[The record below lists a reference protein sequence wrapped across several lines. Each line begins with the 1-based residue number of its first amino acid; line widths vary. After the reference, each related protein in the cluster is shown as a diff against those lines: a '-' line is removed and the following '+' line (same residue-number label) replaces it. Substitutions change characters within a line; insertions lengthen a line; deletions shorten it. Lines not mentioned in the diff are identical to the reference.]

1 MNFLY
6 FDPGLGAMIVQAV
19 VAAAA
24 GVLLFS
30 KGVMYKIKG
39 FLGLLKE
46 DDDAYDS
53 IDIDEKEDIDE
64 TITAFSAIRKLLE
77 NGTYK
82 KIAASIV

>member
-30 KGVMYKIKG
+30 KNAMYKIKS
-39 FLGLLKE
+39 FFGLAKKE
-46 DDDAYDS
+46 DSYDS
-53 IDIDEKEDIDE
+53 IDIDEQDTDTHDK
-64 TITAFSAIRKLLE
+64 S
-77 NGTYK
+77 
-82 KIAASIV
+82 

>member
-30 KGVMYKIKG
+30 KGVMYKVKS
-39 FLGLLKE
+39 FFGLMKEE
-46 DDDAYDS
+46 DDTYDS
-53 IDIDEKEDIDE
+53 IDIDEKDTDV
-64 TITAFSAIRKLLE
+64 
-77 NGTYK
+77 NDK
-82 KIAASIV
+82 KE

>member
-30 KGVMYKIKG
+30 KNAWYKVKA
-39 FLGLLKE
+39 FFGLLKE
-46 DDDAYDS
+46 EDDTYDS
-53 IDIDEKEDIDE
+53 IDIDDKDSE
-64 TITAFSAIRKLLE
+64 TDTDAQ
-77 NGTYK
+77 K
-82 KIAASIV
+82 K

>member
-30 KGVMYKIKG
+30 KGVMYKVKS
-39 FLGLLKE
+39 FFGLVKE
-46 DDDAYDS
+46 EEDTYDS
-53 IDIDEKEDIDE
+53 IDIDEEETYLNDED
-64 TITAFSAIRKLLE
+64 
-77 NGTYK
+77 
-82 KIAASIV
+82 

>member
-30 KGVMYKIKG
+30 KNAMYKLKA
-39 FLGLLKE
+39 FFGLVKK
-46 DDDAYDS
+46 DDSYDS
-53 IDIDEKEDIDE
+53 MDIDEQDTKSHDE
-64 TITAFSAIRKLLE
+64 S
-77 NGTYK
+77 
-82 KIAASIV
+82 